1 MRESDNSLLE
11 QILGDNHFR
20 DWALGLAPEY
30 DEYWRNWRTLSNVH
44 EITLQKGMEIL
55 KDLNDES
62 PAFSDEYIAQKVG
75 EAIAIAQAK
84 EQQGSDKQ
92 FYQIFRKFRHLAASV
107 IFLSGLAGIFI
118 KYYSPENAVERH
130 SQNSTEHPAENQYTV
145 INNFTI
151 PSHLILPDGS
161 SVILQP
167 QSEIS
172 YPTQFSDH
180 HRDVILRGDAFF
192 EVVKNPNS
200 PFTVIAG
207 NIRTKVLGT
216 SFRIATKQG
225 SSQVL
230 VSVKSGKVA
239 VYTDVNSSDSND
251 AEPKTVLHHNQQALF
266 LNNEIELPQEIE
278 TGSPSVFPDFPIETI
293 SFVYDSAPVVKVI
306 EDLEAAYGV
315 DIQFNQE
322 DLTNCSITAQLE
334 DEPLQ
339 QKLKWICTILEAT
352 CTIENNQIIIHSKPC
367 KP

>member
-1 MRESDNSLLE
+1 MKKSDNSLLE
-11 QILGDNHFR
+11 QLLGDSHFR

-30 DEYWRNWRTLSNVH
+30 DDYWRNWRALSPGH
-44 EITLQKGMEIL
+44 EIALQKGIEIL
-55 KDLNDES
+55 NYLNDES

-75 EAIAIAQAK
+75 EAIAIAK
-84 EQQGSDKQ
+84 KQQGSDNQ

-130 SQNSTEHPAENQYTV
+130 KNKSTEHPAENQYTV
-145 INNFTI
+145 INNFNI

-180 HRDVILRGDAFF
+180 HREVILRGDAFF

-200 PFTVIAG
+200 PFTVHAG
-207 NIRTKVLGT
+207 KIKTKVLGT

-225 SSQVL
+225 SNKVL
-230 VSVKSGKVA
+230 VSVKTGKVA
-239 VYTDVNSSDSND
+239 VYTDTPTKNNTE
-251 AEPKTVLHHNQQALF
+251 AETILHQNQQALF
-266 LNNEIELPQEIE
+266 LNNEIDLPKEIE

-293 SFVYDSAPVVKVI
+293 SFIYDSAPVNKVI
-306 EDLEAAYGV
+306 EDLETAYGV
-315 DIQFNQE
+315 DIQFSQE
-322 DLTNCSITAQLE
+322 DLMNCSITAQLE
-334 DEPLQ
+334 DEPLK